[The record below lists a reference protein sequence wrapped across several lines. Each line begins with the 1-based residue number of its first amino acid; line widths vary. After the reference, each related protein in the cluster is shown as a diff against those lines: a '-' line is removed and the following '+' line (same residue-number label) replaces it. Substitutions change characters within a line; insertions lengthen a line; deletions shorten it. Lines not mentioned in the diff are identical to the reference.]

1 MLLMVAVA
9 QHFFGPVVH
18 GEKGGGGG
26 DDSAKGL
33 SHETTELLLGYHAQL
48 CYSGTRGRSMEVH
61 GSS

>member
-1 MLLMVAVA
+1 MERKV
-9 QHFFGPVVH
+9 
-18 GEKGGGGG
+18 GGGG